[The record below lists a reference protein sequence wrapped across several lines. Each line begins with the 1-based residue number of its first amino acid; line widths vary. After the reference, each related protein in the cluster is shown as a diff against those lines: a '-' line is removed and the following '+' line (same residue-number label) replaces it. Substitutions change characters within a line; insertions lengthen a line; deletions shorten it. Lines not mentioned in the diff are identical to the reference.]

1 MGSPSMVAPNQ
12 MPDLES
18 SKTTTDSSL
27 DCLTSASPTK
37 DEGWPTAR
45 PAPTDMFGA
54 YYWLFSAGKAGDP
67 HSAENCLSRGEICL
81 NKREDKSLFEQKSE
95 IEDANGN
102 DNDGMLFKLAFVMKP
117 GDIVLLGNN
126 PEYTIDAVGVVTS
139 DYIYDTT
146 RADNR
151 HVRKVD
157 WIGRKRTF
165 FEKGTSKGF
174 LAPKRLTPIFRAQFD
189 FSNVITPVL
198 QMNNLPTP
206 PTLKTQWQALGDTP
220 EVLELDPRW
229 NSTTPPKPVLRI
241 LYGPP
246 GTGKTFKTSE
256 EAYEILTG
264 KRPTKG
270 ATSQEKMR
278 DSINE
283 AKLRGNIAF
292 ITFHQNYDYSD
303 FIEGYKP
310 STDKDGKLSYV
321 LKDGLLKQLAQLAAK
336 WPKEPFVLI
345 IDEINRGNI
354 SKVFGELITLIEPDK
369 RLGAQN
375 ALTVKLPSGA
385 NFSLPAN
392 LSIIGTMNNA
402 DRSIA
407 LLDTAL
413 RRRFDFVKMPP
424 NPDVLKENDQPKLA
438 ELLTGLNNKLAEC
451 EMLSPDHRI
460 GHAWFMGTEKDADAF
475 KRALENKIL
484 PLLDEWFY
492 GAQDT
497 DTEGTYEKLRDALFK
512 LNNRTGAYEALDLD
526 AILKNLKA
534 KADTE
539 VETPPDATSPKK

>member
-1 MGSPSMVAPNQ
+1 
-12 MPDLES
+12 MPETES
-18 SKTTTDSSL
+18 NKDSADTSL
-27 DCLTSASPTK
+27 DSPLPTSTSQAEQTSTMY
-37 DEGWPTAR
+37 
-45 PAPTDMFGA
+45 PAATDAFGA
-54 YYWLFSAGKAGDP
+54 YYWLFTVGKTGEP
-67 HSAENCLSRGEICL
+67 HSSENCLSRGEICL
-81 NKREDKSLFEQKSE
+81 NNREERSLFDQRSE
-95 IEDANGN
+95 IEGAHGN
-102 DNDGMLFKLAFVMKP
+102 ESNGMLFKLGFVMKP
-117 GDIVLLGNN
+117 GDIVLLCNN
-126 PEYTIDAVGVVTS
+126 PEYSIDAVGVVTS
-139 DYIYDTT
+139 DYVYDAT
-146 RADNR
+146 RSNNR
-151 HVRKVD
+151 HLRKVD
-157 WIGRKRTF
+157 WIGRKRTV
-165 FEKGTSKGF
+165 FEKGKRDGF
-174 LAPKRLTPIFRAQFD
+174 LAPKRLTPILRSDYD
-189 FSNVITPVL
+189 FSYIIQKSL
-198 QMNNLPTP
+198 EMNDLPSP
-206 PTLKTQWQALGDTP
+206 STLKKPWQALGDTP
-220 EVLELDPRW
+220 QVLEIDPKW
-229 NSTTPPKPVLRI
+229 ASANPPKPALRI

-264 KRPTKG
+264 KRPNKG
-270 ATSQEKMR
+270 ATAQEKMR
-278 DSINE
+278 NSITE
-283 AKLRGNIAF
+283 AKLRGNVAF

-369 RLGAQN
+369 RSAAQN

-424 NPDVLKENDQPKLA
+424 SPDVLKENKEPKLA
-438 ELLTGLNNKLAEC
+438 ELLTSINEKLAAC

-460 GHAWFMGTEKDADAF
+460 GHAWFMGTEADAVAF

-484 PLLDEWFY
+484 PLLEEWFY
-492 GAQDT
+492 GVQDT
-497 DTEGTYEKLRDALFK
+497 DTDGSLEDIRSTLFK
-512 LNNRTGAYEALDLD
+512 LNKGTGGYEALELD
-526 AILKNLKA
+526 TILKNLKG
-534 KADTE
+534 KADQE
-539 VETPPDATSPKK
+539 ADKKPDETSPKK